1 MNRTI
6 EPSLIPDN
14 ARDEVRRRTK
24 IVATLGPATDDAS
37 VIEQL
42 ILAGAD
48 VFRINFSHGTPADLA
63 VRVARVHQ
71 VAEKAGRHI
80 GIMGDLQGPKIRIES
95 FKPGSVMLV
104 EGHEFVLDVAMDPN
118 GGDQHA
124 VGCAYRNLTNDVVA
138 GDTLL
143 LDDGLIVLEVERVAG
158 SRIHTRVK
166 QGGKLADHKGLNK
179 QGGGLSAPALTD
191 KDRRDIESAAKLK
204 LDFMSVSFAR
214 NADDIA
220 EARSLLRA
228 AGGHAHIVA
237 KIERAEAVTNIRP
250 IIDASDVIMVA
261 RGDLAVEVGYA
272 SMTGLQKGLIRLA
285 RARNKVCITA
295 TQMLESMINSPS
307 PTRAEVSDVANAV
320 MDGTDAVML
329 SAETAV
335 GKYPVRAV
343 RTMAELCVGAEKHE
357 TFRRAANY
365 RLEDVFAHV
374 DEAIAMAV
382 MYVANHLNVRAIIA
396 LTESGSTPLWMSR
409 VRSDIPV
416 FAFTRHE
423 GTRRRVSLYR
433 GVYAVAF
440 DERADPVA
448 TQQRI
453 FDSLLQAGSVSPGD
467 LVVITKGDQ
476 QGVAGRTNAMQILT
490 VPGPNPAASA

>member
-1 MNRTI
+1 MI
-6 EPSLIPDN
+6 DAN
-14 ARDEVRRRTK
+14 AKEDVRRRTK
-24 IVATLGPATDDAS
+24 IVATLGPATDDPA
-37 VIEQL
+37 VLEEL

-48 VFRINFSHGTPADLA
+48 VFRINFSHGTAADQA
-63 VRVARVHQ
+63 KRVETVRRIEQKV
-71 VAEKAGRHI
+71 GRHI

-95 FKPGSVMLV
+95 FKSGPVTLV
-104 EGHEFVLDVAMDPN
+104 EGAEFLLDTAMDPN

-124 VGCAYRNLTNDVVA
+124 VGVAYRHLVKDVVP
-138 GDTLL
+138 GDVVL
-143 LDDGLIVLEVERVAG
+143 LDDGLIVLEVAHVEGTKIGCRV
-158 SRIHTRVK
+158 
-166 QGGKLADHKGLNK
+166 K

-191 KDRRDIESAAKLK
+191 KDRRDIESAARYG

-214 NADDIA
+214 NAEDVE
-220 EARSLLRA
+220 EARALLRA
-228 AGGHAHIVA
+228 AGGQAHIVA
-237 KIERAEAVTNIRP
+237 KIERAEAVQNIRS
-250 IIDASDVIMVA
+250 IIDASDIIMVA

-285 RARNKVCITA
+285 RARNKVVITA
-295 TQMLESMINSPS
+295 TQMLESMIHSPS

-335 GKYPVRAV
+335 GQYPVRAV
-343 RTMAELCVGAEKHE
+343 RTMAELCIGAEKHE

-365 RLEDVFAHV
+365 RLEDVFTHV

-423 GTRRRVSLYR
+423 ATSRRVSMYR
-433 GVYAVAF
+433 GVYAVPF
-440 DERADPVA
+440 DIAGTEAQTLDKVFETMLHDGAVA
-448 TQQRI
+448 
-453 FDSLLQAGSVSPGD
+453 AGD
-467 LVVITKGDQ
+467 LVLFTKGDQ
-476 QGVAGRTNAMQILT
+476 QGVSGRTNTMQILT
-490 VPGPNPAASA
+490 VPGAAAPAAPSA